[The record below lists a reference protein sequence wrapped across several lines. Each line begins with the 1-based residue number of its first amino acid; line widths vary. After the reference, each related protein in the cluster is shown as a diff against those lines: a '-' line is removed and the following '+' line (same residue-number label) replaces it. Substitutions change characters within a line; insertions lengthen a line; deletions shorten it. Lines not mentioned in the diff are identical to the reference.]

1 MRANATRAIKLPVL
15 LSLVAVAAVACSSHH
30 SAADLSPVSAAPTAS
45 ASVSPSAAPDSVQ
58 PSDQPLSSPP
68 SAVVSLAPSP
78 TVATPGA
85 PAPTGAAVPAAVSA
99 SAVAFLKSYFA
110 AINAGLVSHS
120 FFAVQ
125 GFFQPSCQ
133 LCQTQWE
140 SLTSLADQQEAIKGG
155 ALTVVSIGQAI
166 AGDNGS
172 VVVIARTGEDAGQIV
187 SSNGAGAATSSFK
200 AVPPS
205 NVAYTLLPKG
215 SGWVIVGS
223 AVVK

>member
-1 MRANATRAIKLPVL
+1 MRANATRALKLPVL

-30 SAADLSPVSAAPTAS
+30 SAADLSPVSAAPTAG

-58 PSDQPLSSPP
+58 PLSSPPP

-78 TVATPGA
+78 TVPTPGA
-85 PAPTGAAVPAAVSA
+85 PAPTGSAAAPSVSA
-99 SAVAFLKSYFA
+99 SAAAFLRSYFA

-166 AGDNGS
+166 ASDNGS

-187 SSNGAGAATSSFK
+187 SSNGAGVVTSSFK
-200 AVPPS
+200 ALPAS
-205 NVAYTLLPKG
+205 NVAYTLAPKG
-215 SGWVIVGS
+215 SSWIIVGS
-223 AVVK
+223 AQVK

>member
-30 SAADLSPVSAAPTAS
+30 SAAGLSPVSAAPSAT

-58 PSDQPLSSPP
+58 PSSSQPASPV
-68 SAVVSLAPSP
+68 ASLAPSP
-78 TVATPGA
+78 TVPTPGA
-85 PAPTGAAVPAAVSA
+85 PAPTGSAAPASVSA
-99 SAVAFLKSYFA
+99 SATAFLKSYFA
-110 AINAGLVSHS
+110 TINAGLVSHN

-125 GFFQPSCQ
+125 GFFQPTCQ

-140 SLTSLADQQEAIKGG
+140 SLTQLADQQEAIKGG

-187 SSNGAGAATSSFK
+187 SANGAGVVTSSFK

-205 NVAYTLLPKG
+205 DVAYTLSPKG
-215 SGWVIVGS
+215 SGWIIVGS
-223 AVVK
+223 AQVK